1 MPALEARLRPR
12 IVLLIAVLASL
23 ALSLPATAS
32 ARPGHHHGHGAHHV
46 RIAATVTLDQPSGD
60 LTTATPI
67 AFTGT
72 VSPADAGHRILLQ
85 RQAALNGDRWV
96 AVDGGFVRADGG
108 YTIVHRFRVPG
119 DRTLRTLLLPNRHTL
134 RSPSTPISITVQQ
147 LQGAGFTITSS
158 AQPIDFG
165 GSVTISGTL
174 TGGASTSVTLFARD
188 EWRGRL
194 HAIATTTTDA
204 NGAYSFL
211 QSPPRNTAYQVR
223 VTTDPHTRTARLF
236 QGVRDVVSIAAS
248 SDTATVGDVVTFSGT
263 VQPSKSGH
271 VIFLQRLDAG
281 IWRTIAVARVGDG
294 SAYAIPYTLAAAGA
308 AQYRTLVPGGPVNQ
322 RGVSSAV
329 QVTANPSA

>member
-1 MPALEARLRPR
+1 MRPR
-12 IVLLIAVLASL
+12 IAIFIAALVAAL
-23 ALSLPATAS
+23 ALPAAAS
-32 ARPGHHHGHGAHHV
+32 ARRHPHPHPHPV

-72 VSPADAGHRILLQ
+72 VSPANAGHRILLQ
-85 RQAALNGDRWV
+85 RQAGLLGDRWV
-96 AVDGGFVRADGG
+96 PIDGGFVRADGR

-119 DRTLRTLLLPNRHTL
+119 DRTLRVLLQPNRRTL

-147 LQGAGFTITSS
+147 LQAAGFTIGSS

-194 HAIATTTTDA
+194 HAIASGTTDA
-204 NGAYSFL
+204 SGVYSFV
-211 QSPPRNTAYQVR
+211 QSPARNTVYQVR

-236 QGVRDVVSIAAS
+236 QGVRDVVSITAS
-248 SDTATVGDVVTFSGT
+248 TNTATVGDVVTFSGT
-263 VQPSKSGH
+263 VQPSESGH
-271 VIFLQRLDAG
+271 VILLLRLDAG
-281 IWRTIAVARVGDG
+281 VWRTIAVARVGDG
-294 SAYAIPYTLAAAGA
+294 SAYAIPYTLAAVGS
-308 AQYRTLVPGGPVNQ
+308 AQYRTLVPGGPINQ

>member
-12 IVLLIAVLASL
+12 IVLIIVALASL

-32 ARPGHHHGHGAHHV
+32 AHHGHHHNPHSP
-46 RIAATVTLDQPSGD
+46 RIAATVTLDQPSGE

-72 VSPADAGHRILLQ
+72 VSPANAGHRILLQ

-96 AVDGGFVRADGG
+96 AVDGGFVRADGR

-119 DRTLRTLLLPNRHTL
+119 DRSLRTLLLPNRRTL

-147 LQGAGFTITSS
+147 LQVAGFTIGSS
-158 AQPIDFG
+158 SQPIDFG

-174 TGGASTSVTLFARD
+174 TGGAATSVTLFGRD

-194 HAIATTTTDA
+194 HAIATGVTDA
-204 NGAYSFL
+204 NGAYAFV
-211 QSPPRNTAYQVR
+211 QSPPRNTVYQVR

-248 SDTATVGDVVTFSGT
+248 AETVTVGDVVTFSGT
-263 VQPSKSGH
+263 VQPNKSGH
-271 VIFLQRLDAG
+271 VILLQRLDGG

-294 SAYAIPYTLAAAGA
+294 SAYAIPYTVAAAGS

>member
-1 MPALEARLRPR
+1 M
-12 IVLLIAVLASL
+12 LIAALLAAL
-23 ALSLPATAS
+23 ALPAAAS
-32 ARPGHHHGHGAHHV
+32 AHRHPRAHHHPV

-72 VSPADAGHRILLQ
+72 VSPANAGHRILLQ
-85 RQAALNGDRWV
+85 RQAGLLGDRWV
-96 AVDGGFVRADGG
+96 PIDGGFVRADGR

-119 DRTLRTLLLPNRHTL
+119 DRTLRVLLQPNRRTL

-147 LQGAGFTITSS
+147 LQAAGFTIGSS
-158 AQPIDFG
+158 SQPIDFG

-174 TGGASTSVTLFARD
+174 TGGANTSVTLFGRD

-194 HAIATTTTDA
+194 HAIATGATDA
-204 NGAYSFL
+204 NGAYSFV
-211 QSPPRNTAYQVR
+211 QSPARNTVYQVR

-248 SDTATVGDVVTFSGT
+248 ADTAAVGDVVTFSGT
-263 VQPSKSGH
+263 VQPDKSGH
-271 VIFLQRLDAG
+271 VILLLRLDG
-281 IWRTIAVARVGDG
+281 GVWRTVAVARVGTG
-294 SAYAIPYTLAAAGA
+294 SAYAIPFTLAAAGS

-322 RGVSSAV
+322 RGLSSAV
-329 QVTANPSA
+329 QVTANPSP

>member
-1 MPALEARLRPR
+1 MRPR
-12 IVLLIAVLASL
+12 IVLLIAVLASF

-32 ARPGHHHGHGAHHV
+32 ARVGHGHGHGHGARHV
-46 RIAATVTLDQPSGD
+46 RIAATVTLDQPSGN

-67 AFTGT
+67 AFTGK
-72 VSPADAGHRILLQ
+72 VSPAGAGHRILLQ
-85 RQAALNGDRWV
+85 RQAALLGDRWV
-96 AVDGGFVRADGG
+96 TVDGGFVRADGS

-119 DRTLRTLLLPNRHTL
+119 DRTLRALLQPNRRTL

-147 LQGAGFTITSS
+147 LQVAGFTIASS
-158 AQPIDFG
+158 AQPVDFG

-174 TGGASTSVTLFARD
+174 TGGANTSVTLFGRD

-194 HAIATTTTDA
+194 HAIASGTTDA
-204 NGAYSFL
+204 NGAYSFQ
-211 QSPPRNTAYQVR
+211 QSPARNTVYQVR
-223 VTTDPHTRTARLF
+223 VTTNPHTRTSRLF

-248 SDTATVGDVVTFSGT
+248 TDTGTVGDVVTFSGT
-263 VQPSKSGH
+263 VQPNKSGH

-281 IWRTIAVARVGDG
+281 IWRTIVVARIGDG
-294 SAYAIPYTLAAAGA
+294 SAYAIPFTLAAAGG

-329 QVTANPSA
+329 QVTASPSP